1 MASSTSL
8 RTKSSQLPKG
18 QRTREGILRAAVD
31 LASVEGLE
39 GLTIGRLADE
49 LKMSKSGLFAHFG
62 SKEDL
67 QLATVATAREIFVEY
82 VVRPALA
89 APAGMP
95 RLWSLCDRW
104 LGHVEDKIFP
114 GGCFFTAASFEF
126 DSRPGPVR
134 KAIVEAMRTWLS
146 TLTRAVEEAKKSEH
160 IKADVDAAQFAFEI
174 YSMAMGA
181 HWAFQLLDQKNAFSK
196 ARQTILARI
205 SALATR
211 RCPELKPSG
220 R

>member
-1 MASSTSL
+1 MTAIASSAI
-8 RTKSSQLPKG
+8 RVRVPKG
-18 QRTREGILRAAVD
+18 QRTRDGILRAAVN

-67 QLATVATAREIFVEY
+67 QLATVEMARQIFVQH

-89 APAGMP
+89 EPAGMP

-104 LGHVEDKIFP
+104 LGHVEKKVFA
-114 GGCFFTAASFEF
+114 GGCFFTAASYEF
-126 DSRPGPVR
+126 DSRPGEVR
-134 KAIVEAMRTWLS
+134 DAIVDAMQTWLN
-146 TLTRAVEEAKKSEH
+146 TLTRAIEEAKKAKHLKSS
-160 IKADVDAAQFAFEI
+160 VNAAQFAFEI

-181 HWAFQLLDQKNAFSK
+181 NWAFQLLNQKKAFLT
-196 ARQTILARI
+196 ARETILARI
-205 SALATR
+205 RSLATR
-211 RCPELKPSG
+211 TSPQLRFPV
-220 R
+220 

>member
-1 MASSTSL
+1 MRSSASTQT
-8 RTKSSQLPKG
+8 RANLPKG

-67 QLATVATAREIFVEY
+67 QLATVKTARQIFVDY
-82 VVRPALA
+82 VVHPALA
-89 APAGMP
+89 ESAGMP

-104 LGHVEDKIFP
+104 LSHVERKVFA

-126 DSRPGPVR
+126 DSRPGAVR
-134 KAIVEAMRTWLS
+134 EAIVEAMQAWLN
-146 TLTRAVEEAKKSEH
+146 TLTRAVEDAKKAGH
-160 IKADVDAAQFAFEI
+160 IKADINAAQFVLEI
-174 YSMAMGA
+174 YSMAVGA
-181 HWAFQLLDQKNAFSK
+181 HWALQLLDQKK
-196 ARQTILARI
+196 AISTARETILARI
-205 SALATR
+205 SSLATR
-211 RCPELKPSG
+211 RCPPLKIAG
-220 R
+220 

>member
-1 MASSTSL
+1 MAAPTST
-8 RTKSSQLPKG
+8 RPQDRLPKG

-31 LASVEGLE
+31 LASIEGLE

-67 QLATVATAREIFVEY
+67 QLATVATARQIFLEY
-82 VVRPALA
+82 VVRPAFA
-89 APAGMP
+89 EPSGMP

-104 LGHVEDKIFP
+104 LSHVEDRIFA

-134 KAIVEAMRTWLS
+134 NAIVEAMQTWLS
-146 TLTRAVEEAKKSEH
+146 TLTRAVGEAKKAGH
-160 IKADVDAAQFAFEI
+160 INSGVDSAQFAFEI

-181 HWAFQLLDQKNAFSK
+181 HWAFQLLDQKNAMLQV
-196 ARQTILARI
+196 RRTILARI
-205 SALATR
+205 RDLATR
-211 RCPELKPSG
+211 RCPELKAPG
-220 R
+220 

>member
-1 MASSTSL
+1 VATPTSTRPL
-8 RTKSSQLPKG
+8 APLPKG
-18 QRTREGILRAAVD
+18 QRTRKGILRAAVD

-67 QLATVATAREIFVEY
+67 QLATVQMAREIFIDN

-89 APAGMP
+89 EPSGAP

-104 LGHVEDKIFP
+104 IRHVEQKVFP

-134 KAIVEAMRTWLS
+134 DAIVDAMNTWLS
-146 TLTRAVEEAKKSEH
+146 TLTRAVHEAKKAEH
-160 IKADVDAAQFAFEI
+160 IRTSVDSAQFAFEI

-181 HWAFQLLDQKNAFSK
+181 HWASQLLDKKNALLK
-196 ARQTILARI
+196 ARRSILERI
-205 SALATR
+205 SALGTN
-211 RCPELKPSG
+211 RCPRLKAPG